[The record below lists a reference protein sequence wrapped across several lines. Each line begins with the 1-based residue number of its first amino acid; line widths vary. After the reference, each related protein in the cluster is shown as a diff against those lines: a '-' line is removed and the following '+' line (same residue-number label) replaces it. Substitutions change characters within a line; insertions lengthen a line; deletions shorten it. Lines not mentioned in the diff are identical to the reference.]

1 MTSLNLGFDGM
12 QGTSTTTPYHIP
24 YHTTP
29 CHTTS
34 YHVRDINKDMRWNP
48 PWTSACGNGKNKIYR
63 ALRQHHQAGPVHVVN
78 DCIVLSGKEGI
89 EGDALPVDAGKKGS
103 SSSRST
109 TRNTSPSISSS
120 SARPSHGHFSEKN
133 TSPAPHPPKTP
144 NFLNNSS
151 TVCNAPLYSVSH

>member
-1 MTSLNLGFDGM
+1 M

-24 YHTTP
+24 YHTTL

-34 YHVRDINKDMRWNP
+34 YHVRDINKDTRWNP

-109 TRNTSPSISSS
+109 TRNTGPSSQSLQSAS
-120 SARPSHGHFSEKN
+120 SAYSSLEMGMIPFVARK
-133 TSPAPHPPKTP
+133 PP
-144 NFLNNSS
+144 SS
-151 TVCNAPLYSVSH
+151 TILKAIQLLSII